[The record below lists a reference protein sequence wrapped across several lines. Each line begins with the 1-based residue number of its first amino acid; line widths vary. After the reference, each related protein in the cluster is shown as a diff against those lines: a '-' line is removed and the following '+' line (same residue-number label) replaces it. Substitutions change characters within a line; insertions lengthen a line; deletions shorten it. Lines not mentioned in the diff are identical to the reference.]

1 MGIPRP
7 TGEYAGQMLEGG
19 WPEADEDTF
28 YERAQSFNAMLHKVT
43 DVIDAARHQQV
54 EVFHGGIWTGG
65 AASAANGALG
75 TNLNEMGTL
84 QDYLA
89 TVITWH
95 QHIGNLIAEA
105 KSEIGNN
112 VDGTHR
118 EISILENDTELEPE
132 ERQNAIKSLVRA
144 ARQAN
149 ATLIAEAAEQVQESK
164 NWKPPHNALEELLR
178 QVTPPTP
185 EVPTLV
191 VPTPGAPTPGGPA
204 PTPFEP
210 VPAKPYDPLRPGT
223 PVNPVTPRPFEP
235 VPAKPYDPLNPGP
248 PVTPGNPTTPIT
260 PIPPLHPSTPVTPG
274 KPSTPGIPV
283 SPVTPVKP
291 KPDEKPAKPATP
303 TPRPAPAP
311 APSPGTPAPEV
322 TPAPAPAPAPTPG
335 VQPAPDQPSLPTD
348 PGTPST
354 PSTPGTDTPH
364 VKPAA
369 AVDAPTQP
377 GHAAG
382 SGPSHRGDDSSPAM
396 APAAATGIPAA
407 AARGSSTGMGMGA
420 ASSGAAP
427 TAGAGAA
434 PGAGS
439 RAAGG
444 RAPLGAAGRAP
455 ATATTRAA
463 SARTAAPARPA
474 PPERKDDTE
483 KDKNSPADDVTSVPS
498 VPVSAARAARDAVA
512 AASARGA
519 KKDPLRLARRVA
531 AALNARDSGGDDD
544 YGFFWVTAVTTDGE
558 IVVANSYGLAY
569 IPEGVELPAKVHLA
583 SADRSVPVDEKARS
597 ATYPAMAIQTWAAF
611 HDLKLRAVIGTAE
624 QLANTDVGAAK
635 VILEDDD
642 IPDSGKMVGRSRLEV
657 VDPSAAAQLQET
669 DDLHLVD
676 LLPPAPA
683 NAKAPDDE
691 RHMLWFDLMK
701 PMTSTATG
709 REVAHLRAF
718 HAYAAHSRD
727 LALHQ
732 AYAATDAETQ
742 RPAVVDFL
750 YWRYVAGLLDSALT
764 ETT

>member
-28 YERAQSFNAMLHKVT
+28 FDRAQAFNGMLHKVT

-54 EVFHGGIWTGG
+54 EVFHGGVWTGG

-75 TNLNEMGTL
+75 TNLTEMSTL

-95 QHIGNLIAEA
+95 QHVANLIAQA

-132 ERQNAIKSLVRA
+132 ERQNAINSLVRA

-149 ATLIAEAAEQVQESK
+149 ATLIAEAAEQVLESK
-164 NWKPPHNALEELLR
+164 NWKPPHNALQDLLNR
-178 QVTPPTP
+178 VTPPTP

-191 VPTPGAPTPGGPA
+191 VPTPGTPTPGGPA

-210 VPAKPYDPLRPGT
+210 VPANPYNPLNPGT
-223 PVNPVTPRPFEP
+223 PVTPVTPTPFEP
-235 VPAKPYDPLNPGP
+235 VPANPYDPLNP
-248 PVTPGNPTTPIT
+248 VTPGNPGNPTTPIT
-260 PIPPLHPSTPVTPG
+260 PIPPLNPSTPVTPVN
-274 KPSTPGIPV
+274 PSPGTPV
-283 SPVTPVKP
+283 SPITPVKP
-291 KPDEKPAKPATP
+291 KPDDKPAKP
-303 TPRPAPAP
+303 
-311 APSPGTPAPEV
+311 V
-322 TPAPAPAPAPTPG
+322 TPAPAPAPAPAPSPTNPSPG
-335 VQPAPDQPSLPTD
+335 VTPAPAPAPAPAPVGPPSPDQPSLPTN

-377 GHAAG
+377 GQAAG

-396 APAAATGIPAA
+396 APAAATGMPAA
-407 AARGSSTGMGMGA
+407 AARGSSTGMGMGT
-420 ASSGAAP
+420 ASSGGGAS
-427 TAGAGAA
+427 AGAA
-434 PGAGS
+434 ASPSAGS

-455 ATATTRAA
+455 ATASTRAA
-463 SARTAAPARPA
+463 SARTAAPNRPA
-474 PPERKDDTE
+474 PPERRDDDQ
-483 KDKNSPADDVTSVPS
+483 KDKTPPGDDVTALPS

-583 SADRSVPVDEKARS
+583 SADRNVPVDEKARS
-597 ATYPAMAIQTWAAF
+597 ATYPAMAIQGWAAF

-642 IPDSGKMVGRSRLEV
+642 IPESGKMVGRSRLEV
-657 VDPSAAAQLQET
+657 VDPSAEAQLQET

-683 NAKAPDDE
+683 DAKVPDDE

-718 HAYAAHSRD
+718 HAYATHSRD

-732 AYAATDAETQ
+732 AYAAADPGAQ

-750 YWRYVAGLLDSALT
+750 YWRYVAGLLDSALA
-764 ETT
+764 ETP